1 MLPELR
7 LDHFL
12 CYSDATSLDEH
23 VAEYRRLGFVPQA
36 RAARWDPGLRTR
48 FLGIWPEYLELVSVE
63 DEKAFAASDDPDTR
77 FRAARRPYSIGIMTD
92 DLPALHAAW
101 RGRGFDLPEIRFE
114 SPADSPPG
122 AEPLFAFVAIPQ
134 QLLPGVSAF
143 GLTSYYRPAPPMRHQ
158 VWVAPNSV
166 FGLTGLT
173 MVSRTPGTDAA
184 AWQRLLAPEEPIAT
198 GEGGPELLVGPHR
211 LRWLDPDTHADRYG
225 LAWTP
230 SGDGA
235 DAMALVELVALDLDR
250 VERLAQKAG
259 RTTRRLDDG
268 ALLLDPSGHD
278 GFRFLIRPGKLDEWV
293 TWRGARTGI
302 SHEVVRVDELMAR
315 GTPGDGEYVVRSA
328 TLEDLPSIRRLGAE
342 VLPETYAAI
351 TPDGY
356 VEMLLERYWS
366 DEANRAAIEA
376 ANGQLL
382 VAESAVS
389 GIIGVAQSAILE
401 PGSVIL
407 WRLYVLGRARG
418 LGVGSA
424 LLAESARRCP
434 PDTKSFLTEYIS
446 ANQVAGAF
454 YASRGFTP
462 LREESE
468 RWGDSTVGVTY
479 VQRDLRSA
487 TPHHLEPQAGQG
499 GRGSRR

>member
-1 MLPELR
+1 MPPELR

-12 CYSDATSLDEH
+12 CYSDAASLDDH

-48 FLGIWPEYLELVSVE
+48 FIGLWPEYLELLSVA
-63 DEKAFAASDDPDTR
+63 DEAAFAASDDPDTR
-77 FRAARRPYSIGIMTD
+77 FRAERRPYSIGIMTD
-92 DLPALHAAW
+92 DLPALHATW
-101 RGRGFDLPEIRFE
+101 RDRGFELPEIRFE
-114 SPADSPPG
+114 SPADPPPG
-122 AEPLFAFVAIPQ
+122 AEPLFAFAAIPQ

-143 GLTSYYRPAPPMRHQ
+143 GLTSYYRPPPPMRHQ

-173 MVSRTPGTDAA
+173 MVSRTPETDAA
-184 AWQRLLAPEEPIAT
+184 AWKRLLAPD
-198 GEGGPELLVGPHR
+198 GEVAVHASGPELLVGPHR
-211 LRWLDPDTHADRYG
+211 LRWFDPDTYADRYD

-235 DAMALVELVALDLDR
+235 DAIALVELVALDLDR
-250 VERLAQKAG
+250 VERLANQAG
-259 RTTRRLDDG
+259 RTLRRLDDG
-268 ALLLDPSGHD
+268 ALLLDPSDHD
-278 GFRFLIRPGKLDEWV
+278 GFHFLIRAGNLDEWV
-293 TWRGARTGI
+293 AWRQEWTGV

-328 TLEDLPSIRRLGAE
+328 TLEDLPAIRRLGAD
-342 VLPETYAAI
+342 VLPETYATI

-356 VEMLLERYWS
+356 VGMLLENYWS
-366 DEANRAAIEA
+366 DEANRAAIDA
-376 ANGQLL
+376 ANEELL

-389 GIIGVAQSAILE
+389 GIIGVAHSATFK

-407 WRLYVLGRARG
+407 WRLYVLGRVRG
-418 LGVGSA
+418 LGIGSA
-424 LLAESARRCP
+424 LLTESLRRCP
-434 PDTKSFLTEYIS
+434 SGIESFLTEYVS
-446 ANQVAGAF
+446 ANVAAGAF

-468 RWGDSTVGVTY
+468 RWGDSTIGVTY
-479 VQRDLRSA
+479 VERSM
-487 TPHHLEPQAGQG
+487 G
-499 GRGSRR
+499 